1 MTSQRIVGRDAGQN
15 SMVKTPETTTS
26 DVDSSSKITMNR
38 DERFMARAIEL
49 ARKAEGRTHPNPAVG
64 CVIVRG
70 DEIVAEG
77 FHTHA
82 GGPHAE
88 VAALANL
95 KVPAADCELF
105 VNLEPCSHF
114 NRTPPCTQ
122 AVISSGIR
130 RVVVGTI
137 DTNPKVSGRGVNML
151 RDAGLNVKFGVLET
165 ESRRLNAPFF
175 KHIATGLPY
184 VVAKYAMSLD
194 GKIATRNFDSAWITG
209 DLARAHVQQLRN
221 TYDAIMVGTGTLK
234 ADNPRL
240 TCRLPGGRDPVR
252 VVLDTRLES
261 SPDSQVF
268 TMPDSTAPTILI
280 ASEDASAQRRALYE
294 RDGVE
299 IEFVPTDEHG
309 YLDPRAI
316 LEILGSRGLL
326 SVLVEGGGSL
336 LGSLFDRRL
345 VDRVYA
351 YIAPKIIGGAGAPA
365 PISGQGIAH
374 MNDVFTLEHTEILS
388 FDQDILI
395 YGDISDAFRDLTPA
409 RAP

>member
-15 SMVKTPETTTS
+15 TTPETPETAAST
-26 DVDSSSKITMNR
+26 VHAGSKPLINR
-38 DERFMARAIEL
+38 DEFFMARAIEL
-49 ARKAEGRTHPNPAVG
+49 AKKAEGRTHPNPAVG

-95 KVPAADCELF
+95 KVPPEDCELF

-122 AVISSGIR
+122 AVVSSGIR

-175 KHIATGLPY
+175 KHIATGLPF

-209 DLARAHVQQLRN
+209 DSSRAHVQQLRN
-221 TYDAIMVGTGTLK
+221 TYDAIMVGSGTLK

-252 VVLDTRLES
+252 VVLDARLES
-261 SPDSQVF
+261 SPESQVF
-268 TMPDSTAPTILI
+268 TMPGSTAPTILI
-280 ASEDASAQRRALYE
+280 ASEDVSPQRRADFE

-299 IEFVPTDEHG
+299 IELVPTGDNG

-316 LEILGSRGLL
+316 LEALGRRGLL
-326 SVLVEGGGSL
+326 SVLVEGGGTL
-336 LGSLFDRRL
+336 LGSLFDHRL

-351 YIAPKIIGGAGAPA
+351 YIAPKIIGGMGAPT

-374 MNDVFTLEHTEILS
+374 MNDVFTLEHTEVLT

-395 YGDISDAFRDLTPA
+395 CGDISDAFRDLTPA
-409 RAP
+409 RTS

>member
-1 MTSQRIVGRDAGQN
+1 MTSQRIVGRDTGQN
-15 SMVKTPETTTS
+15 PAAESTE
-26 DVDSSSKITMNR
+26 ITVSGGHSTNCVAQNR

-77 FHTHA
+77 YHTHA
-82 GGPHAE
+82 GGSHAE
-88 VAALANL
+88 IAALANL
-95 KVPAADCELF
+95 NVPAADCEMF
-105 VNLEPCSHF
+105 VSLEPCSHF

-122 AVISSGIR
+122 AVIASGIQ
-130 RVVVGTI
+130 RVVIGTI

-151 RDAGLNVKFGVLET
+151 RDAGISVKFGVLET

-194 GKIATRNFDSAWITG
+194 GKIATRNLDSAWITG
-209 DLARAHVQQLRN
+209 ESARAHVQHLRN
-221 TYDAIMVGTGTLK
+221 TYDAIMVGSGTLK

-240 TCRLPGGRDPVR
+240 TCRLPDGRDPVR

-280 ASEDASAQRRALYE
+280 AGEGVSTQRLAIYE

-299 IEFVPTDEHG
+299 IELVPTSDNG
-309 YLDPRAI
+309 YLEPRAI
-316 LEILGSRGLL
+316 LEALGRRGLL

-336 LGSLFDRRL
+336 LGSLFDHRL
-345 VDRVYA
+345 IDRVYA
-351 YIAPKIIGGAGAPA
+351 YIAPKIIGGNDAPT

-388 FDQDILI
+388 FDQDIMI
-395 YGDISDAFRDLTPA
+395 CGDISDAFRDLSP
-409 RAP
+409 RRMP